1 MMELTRTLVEQSAT
15 EYERDAPFYTVEQ
28 ESIET
33 LPAAFENGEFG
44 RRDAIWVVEW
54 YYRREL
60 GAVSN
65 RERRAREDEF
75 EENDR
80 REIKRGVIDAA
91 NADTLDAAVD
101 SLTALSGVDVP
112 VASAFLFFIDPDRY
126 LVVSETEWDVLHDAD
141 YLSEPYPDPPT
152 LDQYREYLDVCQGL
166 ADRFDCDL
174 WTLYRALRQLSDQ

>member
-1 MMELTRTLVEQSAT
+1 MDLTRALVEQSAT

-80 REIKRGVIDAA
+80 REIKQGVVDAA
-91 NADTLDAAVD
+91 NADMLDDAID
-101 SLTALSGVDVP
+101 SLTALSSVDIP

-126 LVVSETEWDVLHDAD
+126 LVVSGTEWGVLHDAD
-141 YLSEPYPDPPT
+141 HLSEPYPDPPT
-152 LDQYREYLDVCQGL
+152 LDQYKEYLDVCQGL

-174 WTLYRALRQLSDQ
+174 WTLYQALRQLSNS